1 MTDIHIIS
9 GSGNIFADLGIENPV
24 EAKLKA
30 RLASRIQTTIEASG
44 WTQTRA
50 AEVLGLKQA
59 DVSNLVRGRLDGFSI
74 ERLFKL
80 LSRLE
85 YDVKV
90 VVSRHQYVVEEI
102 QFGESRKSAEIEVES
117 PTASTSYEADW
128 FESNFNPLVDSM
140 GVPPYD
146 IVQTASGDV
155 ELAA

>member
-1 MTDIHIIS
+1 MTDIHITS

-102 QFGESRKSAEIEVES
+102 QFGESRKPAEIERDSSV
-117 PTASTSYEADW
+117 ASDRYETDW
-128 FESNFNPLVDSM
+128 FESTFNALTDGMDVL
-140 GVPPYD
+140 PYRV
-146 IVQTASGDV
+146 VQSASDDV